1 MSAAHWHIGISC
13 SLVNWYQLT
22 NHWPNNFSFSLANW
36 CQLHIGHLRSD
47 PHLSTDISC
56 SLVNLYQLLIAQLL
70 FPAHWLTVVVSCL
83 TANQC
88 QLLIDHLV
96 DHWATK
102 VTCMLANLHQLL
114 ISRLMPAAHW
124 PSYISCSLANIT
136 SAAHWQADISF
147 SLANLHQ
154 LLIGQPMLAGLW
166 QTEMLICKPN
176 ATNIKFNSK
185 PLKLCLPRRNA
196 AGRLLWVSY
205 TIPLTANIQRE
216 LLRWYWWYLKWAA
229 TWRILA
235 NESWKCMEV
244 SAVMNLKPDP
254 GGFTQRYIH
263 WTRQTIPPGLRP
275 ITAADRLTWPEPTND
290 SRVVTAD
297 REI

>member
-1 MSAAHWHIGISC
+1 M
-13 SLVNWYQLT
+13 
-22 NHWPNNFSFSLANW
+22 ANW

-154 LLIGQPMLAGLW
+154 LLIGQPMQCQLLSG
-166 QTEMLICKPN
+166 
-176 ATNIKFNSK
+176 
-185 PLKLCLPRRNA
+185 KLRCSFVNPMPQ
-196 AGRLLWVSY
+196 
-205 TIPLTANIQRE
+205 I
-216 LLRWYWWYLKWAA
+216 
-229 TWRILA
+229 
-235 NESWKCMEV
+235 
-244 SAVMNLKPDP
+244 
-254 GGFTQRYIH
+254 
-263 WTRQTIPPGLRP
+263 
-275 ITAADRLTWPEPTND
+275 
-290 SRVVTAD
+290 
-297 REI
+297 